1 MKEYNDEEADMY
13 YATGHMLPWGIAG
26 RWAYSDDEEKTA
38 GYWFIWVY
46 EVWSFLLNKWHFISG
61 L

>member
-46 EVWSFLLNKWHFISG
+46 EV
-61 L
+61 